1 MPKLYSLLDD
11 AAARWPGR
19 VFVEFEGRAFTY
31 ADMKGMAD
39 AVARGLK
46 AHGLMPGRR
55 VALCLPNCPYYVAY
69 FYGILKAGG
78 VVVNLNLLYTADE
91 LAGLVR
97 DSGAGMVVGVDV
109 PLIWDKLGTMQEKL
123 PEVRLVACPL
133 GEMMPYWLGMAFRV
147 FRAAGVRK
155 RAGIISHAEL
165 LHGGSGEKF
174 VRQNEVKVPGVNLK
188 ELALLQYTGGTTG
201 TPKGAMLT
209 HANLLANTDQCADRL
224 GNEESAVEKGP
235 PRILGVL
242 PLFHVFALTS
252 TLLMG
257 TRLGA
262 TLILLPR
269 FTPRTLLK
277 VIRERRPT
285 LLPGVPALFDAL
297 AMLPD
302 IGKADFASVRHGV
315 SGGAPLP
322 PVVRDRFEA
331 ASGVILREG
340 YGLTEASPVVA
351 CTLTTACKAGS
362 VGLPL
367 RGTKVEIRNVRGRKL
382 KVGAIG
388 EVWVK
393 GPQVMAGY
401 WKNSKETKLVLKG
414 GWLNT
419 GDVGHVDNEGWLF
432 VTDRVKDI
440 IIVNGYKVY
449 PRKVE
454 EVLQAHPAV
463 AEVLVAG
470 IAHPHKG
477 EVPKAFIKL
486 EDGATLT
493 VEDVKAFAA
502 ARLNP
507 MERPAEVEFRDSLPK
522 TFIGKPTRKG
532 LKA

>member
-1 MPKLYSLLDD
+1 MRKLYGLLED

-19 VFVEFEGRAFTY
+19 VFLEFEGRAFTY
-31 ADMKGMAD
+31 AEMAAMAD
-39 AVARGLK
+39 AVAKGLK
-46 AHGLMPGRR
+46 ARGLAPGMR

-78 VVVNLNLLYTADE
+78 VVVNLNPLYTADE
-91 LAGLVR
+91 LLGLVR
-97 DSGAGMVVGVDV
+97 DSGAAAVVGVDV
-109 PLIWDKLGTMQEKL
+109 PLIWDKLVAIQDKVPDL
-123 PEVRLVACPL
+123 RLVLCPL
-133 GEMMPYWLGMAFRV
+133 GEMMPYWKGVAFKV
-147 FRAAGVRK
+147 FKAANVRK
-155 RAGIISHAEL
+155 RLGVMNHAEL
-165 LHGGSGEKF
+165 LNGAGDRLVQQSGA
-174 VRQNEVKVPGVNLK
+174 KVSA

-209 HANLLANTDQCADRL
+209 HANLLANTDQCVDRL
-224 GNEESAVEKGP
+224 SDKGADKTGTGL
-235 PRILGVL
+235 RILAVL

-257 TRLGA
+257 ARLGA

-269 FTPRTLLK
+269 FTPRTLLR

-297 AMLPD
+297 ALLPEVS
-302 IGKADFASVRHGV
+302 KADFASVRHGV
-315 SGGAPLP
+315 RGGAPLP

-331 ASGVILREG
+331 VSGVILREG

-351 CTLTTACKAGS
+351 CTLTTRRKAGS

-367 RGTKVEIRNVRGRKL
+367 KGTKIEIRDARGRKL
-382 KVGAIG
+382 KTGATG
-388 EVWVK
+388 EVWLK

-401 WKNSKETKLVLKG
+401 WNDPAETGLVLRD

-419 GDVGHVDNEGWLF
+419 GDVGHVDKDGWLF
-432 VTDRVKDI
+432 MTDRVKDI

-449 PRKVE
+449 PRMVE
-454 EVLQAHPAV
+454 EALQTHPAV

-486 EDGATLT
+486 KDGATLSA
-493 VEDVKAFAA
+493 EDVKAFAA

-532 LKA
+532 LKT